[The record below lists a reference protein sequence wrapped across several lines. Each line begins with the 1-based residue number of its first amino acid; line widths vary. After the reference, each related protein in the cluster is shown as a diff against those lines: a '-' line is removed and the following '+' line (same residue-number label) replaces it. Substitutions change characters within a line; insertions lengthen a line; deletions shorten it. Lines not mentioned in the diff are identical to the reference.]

1 MLAGDVLMFAQG
13 APFSFCVPPH
23 RIAVLG
29 RKRRTW
35 TTATPT
41 PDLHPK
47 RMFDRIPVVHPYKVV
62 IDQYGV
68 ERIRRRRLRSDIG
81 TSRKNLE
88 TRPPKIVVP
97 RPDAPVYKM
106 VLDQHGRTRLR
117 QRALRSD
124 AGKPRKRKAVK
135 KVEEEEVDELASND
149 EDERVRKI
157 RVEDEVD
164 ELASSDEDE
173 RARAGNP
180 PPFPPPGS
188 AATRRPSAAAAAA
201 AMARSTSDQ
210 GQGAVA
216 RPQGRGVDEMA
227 SRQHQ
232 QQPARAFGHVASA
245 TANGFTAPTSSASYT
260 SVGANPAA
268 AGPSRDSSHFS
279 TSAGPRASPAG
290 FAPRDPADTSAAP
303 PSTRRDLVAPSSS
316 FTPPHSAR
324 LIAAPF
330 AAADAAEVNPY
341 EDIAVIE
348 TVVQSPPP
356 AITAISAEDQA
367 AERSR
372 RIKAAARDAVA
383 RWADQEAMAVSRRRG
398 GNGDDGASSRRSGI
412 PATSFYGD
420 LPPRIQRNFESRHD
434 PFSSSSHAWE
444 QQDRRTPQMIS
455 TSRNE
460 STEAPNGTAYAAAR
474 GRNRLVEALRD
485 GAAMPTITSR
495 SNGPGGIMTTTTT

>member
-47 RMFDRIPVVHPYKVV
+47 RMFDHIPVVHPYKVV

-135 KVEEEEVDELASND
+135 KVVAEEVDELAGSD
-149 EDERVRKI
+149 EEEEVRKI

-173 RARAGNP
+173 RVRGGNP

-188 AATRRPSAAAAAA
+188 AAIRRPSAAAAAMARLASVQGQA
-201 AMARSTSDQ
+201 AM
-210 GQGAVA
+210 A
-216 RPQGRGVDEMA
+216 RPQGRKDDEMA
-227 SRQHQ
+227 SQ
-232 QQPARAFGHVASA
+232 QQERQPARAFGHVASA
-245 TANGFTAPTSSASYT
+245 TANGFTAPTLSASYT

-279 TSAGPRASPAG
+279 TSAELRASPVG
-290 FAPRDPADTSAAP
+290 FAPRNPADTSAAP
-303 PSTRRDLVAPSSS
+303 PSTRRDLVAPSTS

-398 GNGDDGASSRRSGI
+398 GNGDEGASSRRSVI

-434 PFSSSSHAWE
+434 SFSSSSHAWE
-444 QQDRRTPQMIS
+444 QQDRRTPHPIS

-460 STEAPNGTAYAAAR
+460 STEAPNGIAHAAAR

-495 SNGPGGIMTTTTT
+495 SSGPGGIMTTTMT